1 MPKLIIVSNRLP
13 ITVSKVGNKISYSS
27 SSGGLATALA
37 SVDNIE
43 EKLWIGW
50 PGIAEDDLTNQEK
63 KEITKELLKQNCVP
77 VFLSQKQIKEFY
89 LGFCNGT
96 LWPLFHYFSLY
107 TEYEDRYWQAYKK
120 INQQFC
126 NVTIKYANKDSLIW
140 VHDYHLMLLPQE
152 LRKKLKEQKIG
163 FFLHV
168 PFPSFEIFRLLPYRK
183 ELLNGLL
190 GADLLGFHVYD
201 YARHFLSSTSR
212 LLGYEHKLGTIL
224 VKDHKVKVDAFPIG
238 IDYEKFANASKS
250 KLVKN
255 EIKALKAITKK
266 QKVIISIDRL
276 DYTKGILQR
285 LKAYQMFLQKNP
297 QYHKKIMMIIL
308 AVPSRTGVNAYAD
321 LRKNVEQ
328 LISRINGAYS
338 SVNWTPVHYLFRS
351 VPFEQVTAFYSVG
364 DIALIT
370 PLRDGMNLVAKEF
383 IASKQ
388 KNPGVLILS
397 EMAGAASELSEA
409 ITVNPNDKVDIAGA
423 IKQAI
428 EMPSVEQKSRVKHMQ
443 KRISQ
448 YDVSSWANDFMRA
461 LKEIKSKKKNVP
473 VMVGPKEINK
483 TKKDFQDAK
492 NKLLFLDYDGT
503 LVEFSSSPG
512 AVSPSKN
519 LVNLISKLAKIEGC
533 EVVIVSG
540 RDKYTLE
547 KWLGHLPISMIAE
560 HGAWIKSKSKKRWS
574 TELTKKQDW
583 KRSLQPILAYFTN
596 RTPNSFVE
604 EKEFSL
610 VWHYRKVE
618 KSLADVRT
626 QELKEE
632 LNYLTNTLNLGV
644 YEGSK
649 ILEIKPTNINKG
661 DAVRKLFKDKS
672 SDFVMGIGDDYTDE
686 DLFLALPKKAISI
699 KVGIG
704 NSCAKYRVR
713 GVDQVLSLLE
723 KLAN

>member
-1 MPKLIIVSNRLP
+1 MPKLIIISNRLP
-13 ITVSKVGNKISYSS
+13 ITVSKAGDKISYSP
-27 SSGGLATALA
+27 SSGGLATALS
-37 SVDNIE
+37 SVDNIQ

-77 VFLSQKQIKEFY
+77 VFLSEKQIKEFY

-126 NVTIKYANKDSLIW
+126 NVTIKYAGKDSLIW

-152 LRKKLKEQKIG
+152 LRRKLKEQKIG

-238 IDYEKFANASKS
+238 IDYKKFANASKL
-250 KLVKN
+250 KPVKN

-297 QYHKKIMMIIL
+297 QFHKKVMMILL

-321 LRKNVEQ
+321 LRRNVEQ
-328 LISRINGAYS
+328 LISRINGEYS

-351 VPFEQVTAFYSVG
+351 VPFEQVAAFYNVG

-388 KNPGVLILS
+388 RNPGVLILS

-428 EMPSVEQKSRVKHMQ
+428 EMSSIEQKSRMKHMQ

-448 YDVSSWANDFMRA
+448 YDVSSWASDFIRA
-461 LKEIKSKKKNVP
+461 LREIKSNKKKTP
-473 VMVGPKEINK
+473 LLIGAGEINK
-483 TKKDFQDAK
+483 IHNDFQKAK
-492 NKLLFLDYDGT
+492 NRLLFLDYDGT
-503 LVEFSSSPG
+503 LVEFSSDPS
-512 AVSPSKN
+512 AVSPSKK
-519 LVNLISKLAKIEGC
+519 LINLIQKLASKENC

-540 RDKYTLE
+540 RDRHTLE
-547 KWLGHLPISMIAE
+547 KWLGHLPVSLIAE
-560 HGAWIKSKSKKRWS
+560 HGAWIKSKKRWN
-574 TELTKKQDW
+574 TELTRKQDW
-583 KRSLQPILAYFTN
+583 KKSLQPILVYFTD

-661 DAVRKLFKDKS
+661 DAVRKWFKDRPL
-672 SDFVMGIGDDYTDE
+672 DFVMGIGDDYTDE
-686 DLFLALPKKAISI
+686 DLFSALPKKAISI
-699 KVGIG
+699 RVGIG
-704 NSCAKYRVR
+704 NSCAKFRIR